1 MYIYVYKYSCRVVFW
16 GFGDDFFFFAN
27 YYVKGECH
35 GFFNAV
41 VVALAV
47 VSSVLVLSEY
57 YFWTTQECCNPYG
70 DELKAGS
77 MGVYEV
83 YFHL

>member
-1 MYIYVYKYSCRVVFW
+1 MYISIAAGLFFGGL
-16 GFGDDFFFFAN
+16 GFFKFFFFAN

-35 GFFNAV
+35 CFIFNAV

-47 VSSVLVLSEY
+47 VSSVLVLSGY

-77 MGVYEV
+77 MGVYAV
-83 YFHL
+83 YLHL